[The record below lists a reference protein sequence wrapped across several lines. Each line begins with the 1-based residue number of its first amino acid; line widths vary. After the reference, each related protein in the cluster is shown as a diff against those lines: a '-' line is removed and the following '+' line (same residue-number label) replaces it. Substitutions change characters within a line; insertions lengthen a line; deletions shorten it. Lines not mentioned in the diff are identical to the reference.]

1 MKTLLIWSAILY
13 GIPTLLSLAILFF
26 QKDRGTLK
34 QYLKYCYWCFVPA
47 VNLTIVYFW
56 ILQLRDLFNFW
67 VQGAFEPR
75 EWIAISFALKVWLT
89 FVAAFLF
96 LALIFYIGTYDFTK

>member
-13 GIPTLLSLAILFF
+13 GIPALLSLAILFF

-56 ILQLRDLFNFW
+56 ILQLRD
-67 VQGAFEPR
+67 
-75 EWIAISFALKVWLT
+75 SFKVWTESEDREVIALIFT
-89 FVAAFLF
+89 LQVFAAFIAAFLF